1 VESKVAIALASDF
14 NPGTSPSGN
23 MQFVLSLACIKLRLT
38 PEEAF
43 NAATINAAYALEMEG
58 ELGSISKGKKANLMI
73 TAPMP
78 SLAFMPYYFGAN
90 LVKRMILS

>member
-1 VESKVAIALASDF
+1 
-14 NPGTSPSGN
+14 

-43 NAATINAAYALEMEG
+43 NAATINAAFALEMEG
-58 ELGSISKGKKANLMI
+58 ELGSVSKGKKANLMI

-78 SLAFMPYYFGAN
+78 SLAFMPYYFGSN
-90 LVKRMILS
+90 LVKRMIVS